1 MKKTILICVSLILI
15 AVCIIGIYAVQSSKI
30 IGETVVPVTETPFV
44 YYCPFAPNEY
54 YFLDADGN
62 KLD

>member
-1 MKKTILICVSLILI
+1 MV
-15 AVCIIGIYAVQSSKI
+15 IGD
-30 IGETVVPVTETPFV
+30 TTMPVTETPFV

-62 KLD
+62 ELN